1 MTSSADDPFDL
12 DRFVVAQA
20 GDYEQAL
27 AELRAGRKRS
37 HWIWYILPQLAGLGH
52 SQMSR
57 RYAIESLAMAR
68 AYLSH
73 PVLGPRLQTCVA
85 TLNAL
90 SGRSA
95 VDVLGAVDAAKFR
108 SCATLFAKVA
118 GGSSVFTEAL
128 DKYFQGQPDRTTLT
142 LLSGSDIDPGG
153 P

>member
-1 MTSSADDPFDL
+1 MTTRADDPFDL

-37 HWIWYILPQLAGLGH
+37 HWIWYILPQLQGLGH

-68 AYLSH
+68 AYLAH
-73 PVLGPRLQTCVA
+73 PILGPRLETCVA
-85 TLNAL
+85 ALNAL
-90 SGRSA
+90 AGRSA

-108 SCATLFAKVA
+108 SCATLFAEAA
-118 GGSSVFTEAL
+118 GDGSVFAAAL
-128 DKYFQGQPDRTTLT
+128 NKYFKGQPDRTTL
-142 LLSGSDIDPGG
+142 LLLAAGAQSGDS
-153 P
+153 